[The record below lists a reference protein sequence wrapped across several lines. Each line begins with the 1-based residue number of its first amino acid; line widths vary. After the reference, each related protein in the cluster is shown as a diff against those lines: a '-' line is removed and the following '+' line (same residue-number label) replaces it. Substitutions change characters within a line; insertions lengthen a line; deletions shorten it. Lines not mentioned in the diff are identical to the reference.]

1 MKGLSTGDMLKIIKK
16 EGWVIV
22 INPTPKLLM
31 KSRENGYRIRQRS
44 TVWNLFRRV
53 YEISI

>member
-22 INPTPKLLM
+22 INPTPKRLI
-31 KSRENGYRIRQRS
+31 KSREKGDRIRQRS